1 MAPAAGPWP
10 WLTLASSWSRARGSG
25 VRRPGG
31 AGGWNQ
37 QRGDGDRR
45 SSGPTLQLQHT
56 EGPGAP
62 AEVDKQCDDRLHPDK
77 QQFGLAP
84 CPGAP
89 LRPQA
94 RQAAFIRRLL
104 SSRKLLSSDTK

>member
-1 MAPAAGPWP
+1 MAPAVGQWP
-10 WLTLASSWSRARGSG
+10 WRTPASSWSRAQGSG

-56 EGPGAP
+56 EGLGAP
-62 AEVDKQCDDRLHPDK
+62 AEVDKQCDDRLRPDK
-77 QQFGLAP
+77 QQFGLPPAP
-84 CPGAP
+84 G
-89 LRPQA
+89 
-94 RQAAFIRRLL
+94 LL
-104 SSRKLLSSDTK
+104 SGRRVGRQHLQGGCSLPESC